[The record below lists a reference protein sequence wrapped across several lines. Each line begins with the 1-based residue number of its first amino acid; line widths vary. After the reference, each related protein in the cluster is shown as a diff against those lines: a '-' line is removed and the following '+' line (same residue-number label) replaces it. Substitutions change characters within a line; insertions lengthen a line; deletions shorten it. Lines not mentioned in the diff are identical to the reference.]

1 MNDDPR
7 WERWT
12 GSSQSY
18 LLQSWAQ
25 RNIERLLT
33 YLRGAEHKT
42 MFDVEAMISKV
53 FLTIKKFKLVK
64 IHS

>member
-25 RNIERLLT
+25 RNIERLLA

-42 MFDVEAMISKV
+42 LFDMEAMISKV
-53 FLTIKKFKLVK
+53 F
-64 IHS
+64 

>member
-12 GSSQSY
+12 GSSQNY

-25 RNIERLLT
+25 HNIEKLLILIRT
-33 YLRGAEHKT
+33 AENKT
-42 MFDVEAMISKV
+42 LINIEATISKV
-53 FLTIKKFKLVK
+53 I
-64 IHS
+64 